1 MVVNINI
8 FLNVLKLEI
17 YDIANACVHTHTH
30 THLHLADAF
39 VTIVTIR
46 MLVVYMYSC

>member
-8 FLNVLKLEI
+8 FLNVSKLEI
-17 YDIANACVHTHTH
+17 YDIANACVHTH